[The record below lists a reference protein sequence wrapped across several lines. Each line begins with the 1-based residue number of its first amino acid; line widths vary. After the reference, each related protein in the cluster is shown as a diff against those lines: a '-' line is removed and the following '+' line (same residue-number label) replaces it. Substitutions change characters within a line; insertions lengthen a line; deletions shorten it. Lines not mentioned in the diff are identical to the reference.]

1 MVDNSTMENTQPKVV
16 KYVAHLL
23 SYVLH
28 PLFIPTYFFL
38 FLMQVLPFE
47 FVGISEWQLKMRL
60 FSVAWLTAFFP
71 AFAVFLLWRLK
82 LSDSIFLRTQK
93 ERIIPYVITM
103 FFYWWMYYLSRN
115 FTDQP
120 IALKFFYLG
129 IFVASAIGM
138 TVNNFIKVSLHAM
151 GIAGLTMAVI
161 LVSIFYPVNN
171 AVWVLL
177 AILLTALV
185 ISARLIVSDHTKKEL
200 IVGLFIGVFTQVA
213 AYLWVV

>member
-1 MVDNSTMENTQPKVV
+1 MVVNSTMEKSPSKFV
-16 KYVAHLL
+16 KYIAHLL
-23 SYVLH
+23 SYVFH

-38 FLMQVLPFE
+38 YLMQVLPFE
-47 FVGISEWQLKMRL
+47 FVGITEWQLKMRL

-138 TVNNFIKVSLHAM
+138 TVNNFMKVSLHAM
-151 GIAGLTMAVI
+151 GIAGITTAIV
-161 LVSIFYPVNN
+161 LVSLFYPVNN
-171 AVWVLL
+171 AIWVPL
-177 AILLTALV
+177 AVLLTALV
-185 ISARLIVSDHTKKEL
+185 ISARLVVSDHSKNEL
-200 IVGLFIGVFTQVA
+200 IVGLFIGVCTQVA
-213 AYLWVV
+213 AYLWVI

>member
-1 MVDNSTMENTQPKVV
+1 MVANSTMENSQPKIV
-16 KYVAHLL
+16 KYIAHLL

-47 FVGISEWQLKMRL
+47 FVGITEWQLKMRL

-115 FTDQP
+115 FSDQP

-138 TVNNFIKVSLHAM
+138 TVNNFMKVSLHAM
-151 GIAGLTMAVI
+151 GIAGLTTAVI
-161 LVSIFYPVNN
+161 LVSVFYPVNN

-177 AILLTALV
+177 AVLLTALV
-185 ISARLIVSDHTKKEL
+185 ISARLVVSDHTKKEL

>member
-1 MVDNSTMENTQPKVV
+1 MVANSTMENTQPKVV
-16 KYVAHLL
+16 KYIAHLL

-47 FVGISEWQLKMRL
+47 FVGITEWQLKMRL

-138 TVNNFIKVSLHAM
+138 TVNNFMKVSLHAM
-151 GIAGLTMAVI
+151 GIAGLTTAVI
-161 LVSIFYPVNN
+161 IVSVFYPVNN

-177 AILLTALV
+177 TIFLSALV
-185 ISARLIVSDHTKKEL
+185 ISARLVVSDHTKKEL
-200 IVGLFIGVFTQVA
+200 IVGLFIGVVTQVT

>member
-138 TVNNFIKVSLHAM
+138 TVNNFMKVSLHAM
-151 GIAGLTMAVI
+151 GIAGLATAII
-161 LVSIFYPVNN
+161 LVSVFYPVNN
-171 AVWVLL
+171 GIWVLL
-177 AILLTALV
+177 AVLLTALV
-185 ISARLIVSDHTKKEL
+185 ISARLVVSDHSKKEL
-200 IVGLFIGVFTQVA
+200 IVGLFIGVGTQVA